1 MKIGT
6 LEFKWTVSRGRDS
19 YGYNICT
26 LFLDGEKVARCN
38 GGGYDMKGT
47 CLGDFIADRFAD
59 RLLKLKEKSMPEQ
72 SHWEPSNKRRCANLD
87 CLLAKHDVGAPE
99 ELFAPDVM
107 ECPYCH
113 GATRAASND
122 GKQVVTGR
130 SFYGLRYI
138 NPTFDPGK
146 AVVKHAPVFG
156 KDDDAGKTVAV
167 LEKEGKSL
175 GLERYQ
181 AFWSATSKFPTR
193 KHRIPSI
200 DGACGMSSV
209 QEIMRAIK
217 LDIEYVPTKGSNSI
231 YLLHDHKRSRR

>member
-6 LEFKWTVSRGRDS
+6 LEFKWSVSRGRDS

-26 LFLDGEKVARCN
+26 LFFDGEKVARCN

-47 CLGDFIADRFAD
+47 CLGNFIASRFAD
-59 RLLKLKEKSMPEQ
+59 RLLKLKEKDLPKAGGCRPEGT
-72 SHWEPSNKRRCANLD
+72 R
-87 CLLAKHDVGAPE
+87 PE
-99 ELFAPDVM
+99 
-107 ECPYCH
+107 
-113 GATRAASND
+113 
-122 GKQVVTGR
+122 
-130 SFYGLRYI
+130 FYGLSYI
-138 NPTFDPGK
+138 DPTYDPGK

-156 KDDDAGKTVAV
+156 KDEDAGKTVAV

-217 LDIEYVPTKGSNSI
+217 LDIEYVPTKGGNSI
-231 YLLHDHKRSRR
+231 YLLHDHKRSRK